1 MGQGTCK
8 TRNPWT
14 RGRGGIHAPLLLLFL
29 LTQVG
34 VSLERGCQLVLQ
46 ESCQFLGCLFEERAA
61 RVGTIHVQVQ
71 VLLGGARVAAVLAD
85 VQLIP
90 ALLIGILLLHPM
102 DLLQVGLQGAALG
115 EGFVADITL
124 VGANACRG
132 EGQTEP
138 AGQGQVRA
146 SHL

>member
-14 RGRGGIHAPLLLLFL
+14 RGRVGIHAPLLLLFL
-29 LTQVG
+29 LAQVG
-34 VSLERGCQLVLQ
+34 VSLERGRQLVLQ

-61 RVGTIHVQVQ
+61 GVGTIHVQVQ
-71 VLLGGARVAAVLAD
+71 VLLGGARVAAVLTD

-138 AGQGQVRA
+138 AGQGQARA
-146 SHL
+146 SDL